1 MLEVLFAARSSSSH
15 YRVLPY
21 ACATNRAPCST
32 APREF
37 RIVFEASLGPLLR
50 FTVNGRISA
59 KVAFKNSVCKA
70 SAANSA
76 TSVVIVTPAKVI
88 IVSMSFLLCCETEL
102 FAATSDS

>member
-1 MLEVLFAARSSSSH
+1 VLFLRDRSSSSH

-21 ACATNRAPCST
+21 ACAINRAPCST
-32 APREF
+32 DPREF
-37 RIVFEASLGPLLR
+37 RIVPEALLDPLLR

-59 KVAFKNSVCKA
+59 NVAFRNSVCKA

-76 TSVVIVTPAKVI
+76 TNVVIVTPAKVI

-102 FAATSDS
+102 RATTSRF

>member
-1 MLEVLFAARSSSSH
+1 LKYFSLPGVLRRITAFCH
-15 YRVLPY
+15 
-21 ACATNRAPCST
+21 TRAPPIAHL
-32 APREF
+32 APQP

-102 FAATSDS
+102 FAATSGS